1 VSNRLAVLL
10 LLAGTFAIGFS
21 PTFVRLS
28 EIGPV
33 ATAVHR
39 VALALPL
46 LFLVLAV
53 EPRRG
58 ATTPSRALP
67 ETVADFRDL
76 VLAGLFFAGDLAFWH
91 WSITETSVANATLFA
106 TSTPIFVTIAAWL
119 WLGERI
125 TRRFMAGL
133 ALSLAGA
140 AMLAG
145 SSYQS
150 APGHLYGD
158 FLGVVTALF
167 FSGYLLMVKR
177 LRARFSAAAIMA
189 WSGVVTAITLAGLNL
204 WAGEQWL
211 PLSLS
216 GWAILIGLA
225 LLSHAAGQGLVAQA
239 LARLPASFSAV
250 GMLSE
255 PIFAAIIA
263 WIVLHEAVTPLQAA
277 GGVVILAGIVL
288 ARPRNSANAGAAPT
302 NGASVSPPDEKAGG

>member
-1 VSNRLAVLL
+1 LALFL
-10 LLAGTFAIGFS
+10 LLAGSFAIGFS

-53 EPRRG
+53 QPREG

-67 ETVADFRDL
+67 ETAADVRDL
-76 VLAGLFFAGDLAFWH
+76 ILAGLFFAGDLAFWH
-91 WSITETSVANATLFA
+91 WSIMETTVANATLFA
-106 TSTPIFVTIAAWL
+106 TSTPIFVTLAAWL

-125 TRRFMAGL
+125 TRRFLVGL

-145 SSYQS
+145 SSFQS

-167 FSGYLLMVKR
+167 FSAYLLTVKR
-177 LRARFSAAAIMA
+177 LRQRMSAAAIMA
-189 WSGVVTAITLAGLNL
+189 WSGVVTAVMLAGLNL
-204 WAGEQWL
+204 WAVEQWL

-225 LLSHAAGQGLVAQA
+225 LISHAAGQGLVAQA
-239 LARLPASFSAV
+239 LGRLPASFSAV

-255 PIFAAIIA
+255 PVFAGIIA
-263 WIVLHEAVTPLQAA
+263 WVVLHEAISPLQAA
-277 GGVVILAGIVL
+277 GGGVILAGIVL
-288 ARPRNSANAGAAPT
+288 ARPRNFADAGAPAA
-302 NGASVSPPDEKAGG
+302 NKASVSGSSDEAGG